1 MPESTA
7 LPHPAPTTRPSRRPA
22 WLVLLASL
30 IGCLLTARL
39 GLWQLDRAA
48 QKEAAQ
54 ALIVARSH
62 LPVLAQAELARTPAA
77 ADAQLQRRIALRGR
91 WLGRATVYLDNRTMD
106 GRTGFLVV
114 TPLLL
119 GPGDAVLVQRGWVP
133 RHREER
139 TRLPPVPTPDGEV
152 LVQGQLA
159 AAPSHL
165 LELGGA
171 GTAATPPD
179 GPIRQNID
187 IDALARE
194 LNLPLRP
201 LTLLQLGDD
210 TTADTTNPAT
220 DAALTR
226 HWPVPTA
233 NVQMHHG
240 YAAQWFALSA
250 LIAGLHVWFQI
261 IRPRRQPRTA

>member
-1 MPESTA
+1 
-7 LPHPAPTTRPSRRPA
+7 
-22 WLVLLASL
+22 VLLASL

-39 GLWQLDRAA
+39 GFWQLDRAA

-62 LPVLAQAELARTPAA
+62 LPALAPAELARTPAEA
-77 ADAQLQRRIALRGR
+77 AAQLQRRITLRGR
-91 WLGRATVYLDNRTMD
+91 WLGQATVFLDNRTMD

-119 GPGDAVLVQRGWVP
+119 GPHDAVLVQRGWVP

-171 GTAATPPD
+171 GGSNGPASAPPD
-179 GPIRQNID
+179 GPIRQNLD

-194 LNLPLRP
+194 LDLPLRP
-201 LTLLQLGDD
+201 LTLLQLDD
-210 TTADTTNPAT
+210 NATTDATPLTTA
-220 DAALTR
+220 AALTR

-240 YAAQWFALSA
+240 YATQWFALSA

-261 IRPRRQPRTA
+261 IRPRRQPRSA

>member
-1 MPESTA
+1 M
-7 LPHPAPTTRPSRRPA
+7 
-22 WLVLLASL
+22 LLASL

-39 GLWQLDRAA
+39 GVWQLDRAA

-54 ALIVARSH
+54 AVIVARSQ
-62 LPVLAQAELARTPAA
+62 LPALAETDLARTPAEA
-77 ADAQLQRRIALRGR
+77 ETQLQRRIELRGH
-91 WLGRATVYLDNRTMD
+91 WLANATIYLDNRTMD
-106 GRTGFLVV
+106 ERTGFLVV

-119 GPGDAVLVQRGWVP
+119 GPRDAVLVQRGWVP

-139 TRLPPVPTPDGEV
+139 TLLPPVPTPDGEV
-152 LVQGQLA
+152 VVQGRLA
-159 AAPSHL
+159 PEPSHL

-171 GTAATPPD
+171 GGADTAPPAS
-179 GPIRQNID
+179 PIRQNIA

-201 LTLLQLGDD
+201 LTLLQL
-210 TTADTTNPAT
+210 PAATDT

-226 HWPVPTA
+226 HWSVPTA
-233 NVQMHHG
+233 KVQMHYG

-261 IRPRRQPRTA
+261 IRPRRQPRAA

>member
-1 MPESTA
+1 
-7 LPHPAPTTRPSRRPA
+7 
-22 WLVLLASL
+22 
-30 IGCLLTARL
+30 
-39 GLWQLDRAA
+39 
-48 QKEAAQ
+48 
-54 ALIVARSH
+54 
-62 LPVLAQAELARTPAA
+62 VLAQADLARTPAEA
-77 ADAQLQRRIALRGR
+77 EAQLQRRITLRGR
-91 WLGRATVYLDNRTMD
+91 WLGQATVFLDNRTMD

-119 GPGDAVLVQRGWVP
+119 GPHDAVLVQRGWVP

-139 TRLPPVPTPDGEV
+139 TRLPPVPTPDGQV

-171 GTAATPPD
+171 GGANGAASAPSD
-179 GPIRQNID
+179 GPIRQNLD
-187 IDALARE
+187 IGALAHE
-194 LNLPLRP
+194 LDLPLRP

-210 TTADTTNPAT
+210 TSTADTTHPDTNPDT

-261 IRPRRQPRTA
+261 IRPRRRPRTA